1 MSTLANAGGSRRVI
15 DVLVEIS
22 GHLVEP
28 VLQTTLVSFALQ
40 GHGGGGYGQGGYGSS
55 IVTGVVI
62 DVPIEFYLYV
72 GADIILNYQGD
83 TEEVVTVTAVNY
95 AQNSFSCDPINEHYP
110 GEPVFGATFPTQAA
124 TDPLFTQAEIMA
136 YLSQA
141 QNDFLT
147 KVPLVLELFPL
158 TPIAIGQ
165 QYQSLPATTIE
176 LERVS
181 LLNRPSSSAAISQIS
196 VVDGA
201 VTAILSGPV
210 PDWTPGLAVMVQGV
224 GDGADATF
232 GTAPGDT
239 VILSEV
245 INALGEWIVS
255 WPLPDAANT
264 NAIGGVISVPK
275 LTRLYESS
283 LEQITMQ
290 DPAWQMNTFSP
301 QPTKWYEDRTGL
313 YGWGLSPVPR
323 SGYFVELL
331 CSVADTQ
338 ELAMLDSFLLPDCFV
353 PYLKYKA
360 MADALS
366 KDGEQRSPTMC
377 GFYLQRYNFGL
388 MLADRFLRNTVNV
401 EQAIQ
406 GLAAASTGG
415 GQGQR

>member
-15 DVLVEIS
+15 DVLAEIS

-28 VLQTTLVSFALQ
+28 VLQTTLVTFALQ
-40 GHGGGGYGQGGYGSS
+40 GHGEGGYGQGGYGSS

-95 AQNSFSCDPINEHYP
+95 AQNSFSCDPIHQHYP
-110 GEPVFGATFPTQAA
+110 GEPVFGATFPTQAS

-141 QNDFLT
+141 QNDFIT

-158 TPIAIGQ
+158 TPVSIGQ
-165 QYQSLPATTIE
+165 QYQSLPANTIE

-181 LLNRPSSSAAISQIS
+181 LLNQSSSSASISQIS
-196 VVDGA
+196 LVDGA
-201 VTAILSGPV
+201 VTAILAGPV
-210 PDWTPGLAVMVQGV
+210 PDWTPGLEVMVQGV
-224 GDGADATF
+224 GEGGAAFDTP
-232 GTAPGDT
+232 PGQT
-239 VILSEV
+239 IVLSEV
-245 INALGEWIVS
+245 LNALGEWIVS
-255 WPLPDAANT
+255 WTLPGVSNT
-264 NAIGGVISVPK
+264 NAVGGKISVPK
-275 LTRLYESS
+275 MTRLYESS
-283 LEQITMQ
+283 LEQISMS
-290 DPAWQMNTFSP
+290 DPNWQMNTFSP

-313 YGWGLSPVPR
+313 YGWGMAPVPR
-323 SGYFVELL
+323 SSYFVELL
-331 CSVADTQ
+331 CSITDTQ
-338 ELAMLDSFLLPDCFV
+338 ELSMLDSFLLPDCFV
-353 PYLKYKA
+353 PYVKYKA

-377 GFYLQRYNFGL
+377 GFFLQRYNFGL

-401 EQAIQ
+401 EQTIQ